1 MIKFIHAAD
10 LHLDSPLRGLERYE
24 GAPVQQ
30 VRQATRRALGRLVDL
45 AISEP
50 VDFVLI
56 AGDLFDG
63 DWRDYNT
70 GLFFVSQAGRLHA
83 AGIPLFIVAGNHD
96 AAGRMTRSLPYPRK
110 DSVFSSSR
118 PETRILEPLK
128 VAIHGQSFP
137 LAATMDNLV
146 RGYPEPLPG
155 FFNIGLLH
163 TSLTGRPGHEP
174 YAPCTLADLGSRGYD
189 YWALGHVHQFE
200 IVSRDPAVVFPGCIQ
215 GRHIRETGP
224 KGGVLVT
231 VTEGAAPEI
240 RHVPLDVLR
249 WAHLSVDLSGAMSFD
264 EVLERFMATAE
275 PVLEE
280 NDGLPV
286 VLRVAFGGRT
296 AVHGRMAADPEHLRQ
311 AVRAAGLAVFGD
323 RLWIEKVLLETASE
337 SRGASEPGPLRELD
351 RFVDSLRADEAGL
364 AALGEVLDH
373 LIQKMPPEYRQD
385 PEALRTDDPVRMRIL
400 VDQAHALLA
409 ARLRSEEMIP

>member
-1 MIKFIHAAD
+1 MIKFLHAAD
-10 LHLDSPLRGLERYE
+10 LHLDSPLKGLENYE

-30 VRQATRRALGRLVDL
+30 VRQATRRALEHLVEV
-45 AISEP
+45 AVSEP

-70 GLFFVSQAGRLHA
+70 GLFFVSQAGRLNA

-137 LAATMDNLV
+137 VAATMDNLA
-146 RGYPEPLPG
+146 RSYPEPLPG

-163 TSLTGRPGHEP
+163 TSLTGRQGHEP
-174 YAPCTLADLGSRGYD
+174 YAPCTLADLHSRGYD

-200 IVSRDPAVVFPGCIQ
+200 IVSRQPAVVFPGCTQ

-231 VTEGAAPEI
+231 AAEGEAPAI
-240 RHVPLDVLR
+240 MHVPLDVIR
-249 WAHLSVDLSGAMSFD
+249 WESLSVDLSGAVVFD
-264 EVLERFMATAE
+264 EVLERFTDAVE
-275 PVLEE
+275 PVVEKH
-280 NDGLPV
+280 DGLPV
-286 VLRVAFGGRT
+286 IVRVVFVGRT
-296 AVHGRMAADPEHLRQ
+296 GVHGRLAADPEHLRQ
-311 AVRAAGLAVFGD
+311 AARAAAMGAFGD
-323 RLWIEKVLLETASE
+323 RVWVEKVLVETVAE
-337 SRGASEPGPLRELD
+337 ARGGTDAGPLGELD
-351 RFVDSLRADEAGL
+351 QFVASLRGDTAEL
-364 AALGEVLDH
+364 AALGDALDH
-373 LIQKMPPEYRQD
+373 LMQKLPSEYRLS
-385 PEALRTDDPVRMRIL
+385 PEALRPDDPDRMRQL

-409 ARLRSEEMIP
+409 ARLGREGTAP